1 MKRILKKIITDL
13 SEIPDLKLV
22 VLYGSYARG
31 ENTSRSDIDLFI
43 LTTKIKTQE
52 EIQNKVIGL
61 ESEVGRNIQPTIRTI
76 SELQKTDSG
85 LLQNI
90 FKEGKALYLRE
101 PAEIPSALLLQQ
113 KPYIIYSFRINK
125 LSQRDKVRFNRSL
138 YEQKRKGYKYKG
150 LLNELGGKKLSSG
163 CVMIPNNQKEKIEK
177 FFKKLNVKFEQLKV
191 WK

>member
-1 MKRILKKIITDL
+1 MKRILKKITKDL

-90 FKEGKALYLRE
+90 FKEGKVLYLRE
-101 PAEIPSALLLQQ
+101 PAEIPSAVLLQQ
-113 KPYIIYSFRINK
+113 KPYIIYSFRISK

-163 CVMIPNNQKEKIEK
+163 CVMVPNNQKERIEK

>member
-1 MKRILKKIITDL
+1 MKRILKKITKGL

-22 VLYGSYARG
+22 ILYGSYARG

-90 FKEGKALYLRE
+90 FKEGRALYLRE

-113 KPYIIYSFRINK
+113 KPYIIYSFRISK
-125 LSQRDKVRFNRSL
+125 LNQRDKVRFNRSL

-163 CVMIPNNQKEKIEK
+163 CVMVPNNQKEKMEK

>member
-1 MKRILKKIITDL
+1 MKRILKKITKDL
-13 SEIPDLKLV
+13 SEIPDLRLV

-31 ENTSRSDIDLFI
+31 EVTSRSDIDLFI
-43 LTTKIKTQE
+43 LTTKLNTQE

-90 FKEGKALYLRE
+90 FKEGKVLYLRE
-101 PAEIPSALLLQQ
+101 PAEIPSAALLQQ
-113 KPYIIYSFRINK
+113 KPYIIYSFRISK

-163 CVMIPNNQKEKIEK
+163 CVMVPNNQKEKIEK

>member
-1 MKRILKKIITDL
+1 MKRILKKITKEL

-22 VLYGSYARG
+22 ILYGSYARG

-52 EIQNKVIGL
+52 EIQNRVIGL
-61 ESEVGRNIQPTIRTI
+61 ESEIGRNIQPTIRTI

-90 FKEGKALYLRE
+90 FKEGKVLYLKE
-101 PAEIPSALLLQQ
+101 PAEIPSAVLLQQ
-113 KPYIIYSFRINK
+113 KPYIIYSFRISK

-150 LLNELGGKKLSSG
+150 LLDELGGKKLSSG
-163 CVMIPNNQKEKIEK
+163 CVMVPNNQKEKIEK

>member
-1 MKRILKKIITDL
+1 MKRILKKITTDL

-113 KPYIIYSFRINK
+113 KPYIIYSFRISK

-163 CVMIPNNQKEKIEK
+163 CVMVPNNQKEKIEK

>member
-1 MKRILKKIITDL
+1 MKRILKKITTDL

-90 FKEGKALYLRE
+90 FKEGKVLYLRE
-101 PAEIPSALLLQQ
+101 PAEISSALLLQQ
-113 KPYIIYSFRINK
+113 KPYIIYSFRISK

-163 CVMIPNNQKEKIEK
+163 CVMVPNNQKEKIEK
-177 FFKKLNVKFEQLKV
+177 FFKKLKVKFEQLKV

>member
-1 MKRILKKIITDL
+1 MKRILKKITKDL

-52 EIQNKVIGL
+52 EIQNKVIEL
-61 ESEVGRNIQPTIRTI
+61 ESEVDRNIQPTIRTI

-90 FKEGKALYLRE
+90 FKEGKVLYLRE

-113 KPYIIYSFRINK
+113 KPYIIYSFRISK
-125 LSQRDKVRFNRSL
+125 LSQRDKVKFNRSL

-163 CVMIPNNQKEKIEK
+163 CIMVPNNQKEKIEK

>member
-1 MKRILKKIITDL
+1 MKRILKKITKDL

-52 EIQNKVIGL
+52 EIQNKVIEL
-61 ESEVGRNIQPTIRTI
+61 ESEVDRNIQPTVRTI

-90 FKEGKALYLRE
+90 FKEGKVLYLRE
-101 PAEIPSALLLQQ
+101 PAEIPSAVLLQQ
-113 KPYIIYSFRINK
+113 KPFIIYSFRISK
-125 LSQRDKVRFNRSL
+125 LSQRDKVKFNRSL

-163 CVMIPNNQKEKIEK
+163 CVMVPNNQKERIEK